1 MQSTT
6 TRETER
12 NRKSLTHTISG
23 IELDE
28 IYNPNQT
35 FGDGSG
41 DEAELEQELALFGA
55 PNALPTLSP
64 PRVQNAVLG
73 TQPFIAPSIAQMAT
87 FDGTTLLNMME
98 KVLAENRRLTTESV
112 KRPRIDK
119 DEEDEG
125 EPSVKL
131 HIPEGYDDGWTN
143 INNESRNV
151 RPFCGDWKERF
162 KSLGRKAKPA
172 RDTLDWEPMGTLT
185 VANATIKRMHD
196 RGAIVTIKMFLP
208 MNHDVSSRNA
218 KISIKGSDGDFVRET
233 LDYREPTEP
242 WQIVEALTVYTMC
255 LSRIWPDDWTGHA
268 LTSIL
273 TKYRWLSNC
282 GNSRSSQVKILIDF
296 INNVLSTNATFGRQN
311 RQPASYAKIEEVMAN
326 RIWSRGINR
335 EMCQTGRDPWSST
348 PDGPRIPKREAEHT
362 GPPSTYDPKQNQN
375 NGKRGKGPGTSKGKA
390 PRKEGDHCRG
400 FNSVAGCNLTSNQ
413 CKFRHACSRSID
425 SNRFCNKT
433 DHNADS
439 HP

>member
-12 NRKSLTHTISG
+12 NQKSLTHTISG

-35 FGDGSG
+35 FGEGSE

-55 PNALPTLSP
+55 HNALPTLSP

-87 FDGTTLLNMME
+87 FDGNTLLNMME
-98 KVLAENRRLTTESV
+98 KVLTENRRLITESV

-125 EPSVKL
+125 EPPVKL

-185 VANATIKRMHD
+185 VANATVKRLHD
-196 RGAIVTIKMFLP
+196 RGAI
-208 MNHDVSSRNA
+208 
-218 KISIKGSDGDFVRET
+218 
-233 LDYREPTEP
+233 
-242 WQIVEALTVYTMC
+242 
-255 LSRIWPDDWTGHA
+255 
-268 LTSIL
+268 
-273 TKYRWLSNC
+273 
-282 GNSRSSQVKILIDF
+282 
-296 INNVLSTNATFGRQN
+296 
-311 RQPASYAKIEEVMAN
+311 
-326 RIWSRGINR
+326 
-335 EMCQTGRDPWSST
+335 
-348 PDGPRIPKREAEHT
+348 
-362 GPPSTYDPKQNQN
+362 
-375 NGKRGKGPGTSKGKA
+375 
-390 PRKEGDHCRG
+390 
-400 FNSVAGCNLTSNQ
+400 
-413 CKFRHACSRSID
+413 
-425 SNRFCNKT
+425 
-433 DHNADS
+433 
-439 HP
+439 